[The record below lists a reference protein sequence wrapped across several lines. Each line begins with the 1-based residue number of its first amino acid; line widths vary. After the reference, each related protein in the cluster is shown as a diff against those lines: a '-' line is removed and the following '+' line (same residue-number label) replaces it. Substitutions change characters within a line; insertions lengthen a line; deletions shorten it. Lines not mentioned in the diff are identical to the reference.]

1 MPSRFAFYAEKDE
14 IVDRFAVEKVEIDY
28 YKAYNI
34 KPTNRVVGIVFN
46 DEIGENEVVRLRWG
60 FVKGNKFFKARG
72 ETIHEKRLF
81 GKAFKER
88 RCLILA
94 NGFFEWKKE
103 DGKSI
108 PFYFKMKD
116 EGLFAIGAV
125 YNKYIDDEDEGKMKY
140 QYAVITVEPNEV
152 VEEIFH
158 RMPLIFTLE
167 NENKWLDSDTS
178 ETELLE
184 MMIPYTGDLMEKYQ
198 VRELPARKDRGPETI
213 APVAKTAALDDFF

>member
-1 MPSRFAFYAEKDE
+1 MPSRFAFFAEKEDL
-14 IVDRFAVEKVEIDY
+14 INRFPIDKIDIDY
-28 YKAYNI
+28 YNYYNI
-34 KPTNRVVGIVFN
+34 KPTNRVIGIVHN
-46 DEIGENEVVRLRWG
+46 DETQENEAVRLRWG

-103 DGKSI
+103 NGKSI
-108 PFYFKMKD
+108 PFYFKMKNNSM
-116 EGLFAIGAV
+116 FAIGGV
-125 YNKYIDDEDEGKMKY
+125 YNKYIDKDDDDKTKY
-140 QYAVITVEPNEV
+140 RFAIITVEPNEV

-158 RMPLIFTLE
+158 RMPLIFTLQ
-167 NENKWLDSDTS
+167 NETKWLDSVTS
-178 ETELLE
+178 EEDLLS
-184 MMIPYTGDLMEKYQ
+184 MMVPYSGDLMEKYQ
-198 VRELPARKDRGPETI
+198 VRELPGRKDRGPDTI

>member
-1 MPSRFAFYAEKDE
+1 VPSRFAFFAEKDE
-14 IVDRFAVEKVEIDY
+14 VVNRFAVNKVDIDY

-34 KPTNRVVGIVFN
+34 KPTNRVVGIVSN
-46 DEIGENEVVRLRWG
+46 VETGENEVVRLRWG

-108 PFYFKMKD
+108 PFYFKMKNND
-116 EGLFAIGAV
+116 LFAIAGV
-125 YNKYIDDEDEGKMKY
+125 YNKHIDEEDDGKIKY
-140 QYAVITVEPNEV
+140 QYAVITVEPNEI

-158 RMPLIFTLE
+158 RMPLIFSLE
-167 NENKWLDSDTS
+167 NEIKWLDTQTS
-178 ETELLE
+178 EQDLLE
-184 MMIPYTGDLMEKYQ
+184 MMIPYPGELMEKYQ
-198 VRELPARKDRGPETI
+198 VRELPARKDRGPDTI
-213 APVAKTAALDDFF
+213 APVGKTAALDDFF